1 MTVPIASYELRFREV
16 GAPDTAWQYRSQ
28 VAGQVFVVREL
39 QRGTPYELQMRSIGV
54 NGRASV
60 WVDVAVNVPDSN
72 RVGAAALPNIGNQ
85 QSMWDMTTS
94 VTFAATSDAEGASVA
109 TISVTAGNLIIGS
122 TQVAYAASSASL
134 TGTAGQKVTVY
145 LYYYDPQLQG
155 GSRQLRVTTNVVETA
170 NTNGNVA
177 ISALQITFPAAGS
190 SGSGGG
196 GIGGGGGSGGSRNPG
211 YQEQMI
217 E

>member
-1 MTVPIASYELRFREV
+1 MTVAIASYELRFREV

-39 QRGTPYELQMRSIGV
+39 QRGTPYDLQMRSIGV
-54 NGRASV
+54 NGRASE
-60 WVDVAVNVPDSN
+60 WVDVAVNVPDTN

-85 QSMWDMTTS
+85 QSMWDMATS
-94 VTFAATSDAEGASVA
+94 VTFAASSDAEGASVA
-109 TISVTAGNLIIGS
+109 TISVTAGTLVIGS
-122 TQVAYAASSASL
+122 VQVAYAASSASL

-145 LYYYDPQLQG
+145 LYYNDPQLLG

-170 NTNGNVA
+170 NANGNVA
-177 ISALQITFPAAGS
+177 ISALQITFPAAGG

-196 GIGGGGGSGGSRNPG
+196 SIGGGGGSGGSRNPAF
-211 YQEQMI
+211 E
-217 E
+217 EVPL

>member
-1 MTVPIASYELRFREV
+1 MTVPIASYELRVREV

-54 NGRASV
+54 NGRASD
-60 WVDVAVNVPDSN
+60 WVDVAVNVPDTN

-94 VTFAATSDAEGASVA
+94 VTFAASSDAEGASVA
-109 TISVTAGNLIIGS
+109 TISVTAGTLVIGS
-122 TQVAYAASSASL
+122 VQVAYAASSASL

-155 GSRQLRVTTNVVETA
+155 GSRQLRVTTNIVETA

-177 ISALQITFPAAGS
+177 ITALQITFPPAGS

-196 GIGGGGGSGGSRNPG
+196 SIGGGGGSGGAKNPAFE
-211 YQEQMI
+211 EQPI
-217 E
+217 

>member
-1 MTVPIASYELRFREV
+1 MTVPIASYELRVREV

-39 QRGTPYELQMRSIGV
+39 QRGTPYELQMRSIGM
-54 NGRASV
+54 NGRASE
-60 WVDVAVNVPDSN
+60 WVDVEVNVPDTN

-94 VTFAATSDAEGASVA
+94 VTFAASSDAEGASVA
-109 TISVTAGNLIIGS
+109 TISVTAGTLVIGS
-122 TQVAYAASSASL
+122 VQVAYAASSGSL

-155 GSRQLRVTTNVVETA
+155 GSRQLRMTTNIVETA

-177 ISALQITFPAAGS
+177 IAALQITFPAAGS

-196 GIGGGGGSGGSRNPG
+196 SIGGGGGSGGAKNPAF
-211 YQEQMI
+211 EELPI
-217 E
+217 

>member
-1 MTVPIASYELRFREV
+1 MTVPIASYELRVREV

-54 NGRASV
+54 NGRASD
-60 WVDVAVNVPDSN
+60 WVDVEVNVPDTN

-94 VTFAATSDAEGASVA
+94 VTFAASSDAEGASVA
-109 TISVTAGNLIIGS
+109 TISVTAGTLVIGS
-122 TQVAYAASSASL
+122 VQVAYAASSASL
-134 TGTAGQKVTVY
+134 TGAAGQKVTVY

-155 GSRQLRVTTNVVETA
+155 GSRQLRVTTNIVETA

-177 ISALQITFPAAGS
+177 ITALQITFPPAGS

-196 GIGGGGGSGGSRNPG
+196 SIGGGGGSGGAKNPAFE
-211 YQEQMI
+211 EQPI
-217 E
+217 

>member
-1 MTVPIASYELRFREV
+1 MTVPIASYELRVREV

-54 NGRASV
+54 NGRASD
-60 WVDVAVNVPDSN
+60 WVDVAVNVPDTN

-94 VTFAATSDAEGASVA
+94 VTFAASSDAEGASVA
-109 TISVTAGNLIIGS
+109 TISVTAGTLVIGAV
-122 TQVAYAASSASL
+122 QVAYAASSASL

-155 GSRQLRVTTNVVETA
+155 GSRQLRVTTNIVETA

-177 ISALQITFPAAGS
+177 ITALQITFPPAGS
-190 SGSGGG
+190 SGTGGG
-196 GIGGGGGSGGSRNPG
+196 SIGGGGGSGGAKNPAFE
-211 YQEQMI
+211 EQPI
-217 E
+217 